1 MMISLKIHKCKMIQR
16 DVNLNAEI
24 DKIFTGKMLLAYSD
38 MIKLKLQG
46 GVKLIK
52 VTSALYTYGLLV
64 LFVIQVDFFLIAWYY
79 PSFITR

>member
-1 MMISLKIHKCKMIQR
+1 MIQR